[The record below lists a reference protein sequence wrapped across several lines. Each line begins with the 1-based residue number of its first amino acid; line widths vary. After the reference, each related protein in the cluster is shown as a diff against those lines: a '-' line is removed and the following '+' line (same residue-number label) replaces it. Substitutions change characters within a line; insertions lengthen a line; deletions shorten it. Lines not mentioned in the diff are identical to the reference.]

1 MCPLLCVA
9 SVPVRLVVSRGDG
22 VRIDAIDS
30 DVCSRVTPP
39 SGRQIYYNPYL
50 DRRVFGF
57 GFRARLKSL
66 LARPLA
72 DFEGTCNAPPFK

>member
-1 MCPLLCVA
+1 MFSWSRIHVYRDLCCESRRWRAGRRDATA
-9 SVPVRLVVSRGDG
+9 SVTRN
-22 VRIDAIDS
+22 
-30 DVCSRVTPP
+30 
-39 SGRQIYYNPYL
+39 IYYNPYL

-72 DFEGTCNAPPFK
+72 DFEGTCKAPPFK